1 MGKTSEVLHNDLP
14 TFNMQTVLLCST
26 IFLLVFIIALEAV
39 DYWKKRH
46 IKLPPGPWG
55 VPILGVL
62 PLMGK
67 KRHVKAQQ
75 WWEKYGDV
83 YSAYFGSRLVVVI
96 NGIEAMKECF
106 IKQADTFS
114 DRPMNYFKKL
124 TRNTGK

>member
-1 MGKTSEVLHNDLP
+1 MRQSPGIPSSDLSA
-14 TFNMQTVLLCST
+14 FNMQTLLLCSAFFLFV
-26 IFLLVFIIALEAV
+26 FLLALQAV
-39 DYWKKRH
+39 DYWKKRNV
-46 IKLPPGPWG
+46 KLPPGPWG

-67 KRHVKAQQ
+67 KRHVTVQQ

-106 IKQADTFS
+106 VKQADTFS
-114 DRPMNYFKKL
+114 GRPMNYFKKL